1 VARGAAPLTPRQPRR
16 LQVMELVKS
25 GMTMDDALAQAEKIA
40 QQEEM
45 ERVSSTTAPL
55 AMAAPLYA

>member
-1 VARGAAPLTPRQPRR
+1 
-16 LQVMELVKS
+16 MELVKS

-55 AMAAPLYA
+55 PMAATLCA